1 MTTPAPTKTS
11 FTIGTRKSKLALEQ
25 TDLVQAALKNT
36 HPDYEFK
43 IFSKETAGDLNT
55 KIALRDFTTKN
66 LWTEELEELMIDG
79 QVDFIVH
86 SLKVQCAHAPALVLD
101 VPTLLPSTCTLGP
114 MMPREDSRDV
124 LVVKQGLP
132 YKSLAEIPAGSVVGT
147 SSIRR
152 TAQLARKYP
161 HLKVQD
167 IRGNIGTRLAKLDAE
182 DSPYTCAILAA
193 AGLLRLELQDR
204 ITQYLDSKNGMLYA
218 VGQGALGIEIRKE
231 DTFLKEM
238 LDKIGHEETTFAC
251 LAERS
256 LLRTLEGGCSA
267 PLGVETEWIQN
278 ADSKKL
284 RMRAV
289 VVSVDGKQ
297 CAEVEIDGDVDSADS
312 AEAFGVTV
320 ADALVADGAGAIL
333 EEIQRNKVVK
343 ENLSS

>member
-1 MTTPAPTKTS
+1 MAAPTRTT
-11 FTIGTRKSKLALEQ
+11 FTIGTRKSKLALLQ
-25 TDLVQAALKNT
+25 TDLVQAALQKT

-55 KIALRDFTTKN
+55 TIALKDFTTKN
-66 LWTEELEELMIDG
+66 LWTEELEELMIAG

-86 SLKVQCAHAPALVLD
+86 SLKD
-101 VPTLLPSTCTLGP
+101 VPTILPSSCILGP
-114 MMPREDSRDV
+114 TMPREDSRDV

-167 IRGNIGTRLAKLDAE
+167 IRGNIGTRLSKLDAE

-193 AGLLRLELQDR
+193 AGLLRLDLQDR
-204 ITQYLDSKNGMLYA
+204 ITQYLDSKNSGMLYA
-218 VGQGALGIEIRKE
+218 VGQGALGIEIRKD
-231 DTFLKEM
+231 DTLLHGM
-238 LDKIGHEETTFAC
+238 LDKIGDWDTTFAV

-267 PLGVETEWIQN
+267 PLGVETEWVQS
-278 ADSKKL
+278 AEGSKKL
-284 RMRAV
+284 RMRSV
-289 VVSVDGKQ
+289 VVSVDGQK
-297 CAEVEIDGDVDSADS
+297 CAEAEVDGDVNSVES
-312 AEAFGVTV
+312 AEAFGITV
-320 ADALVADGAGAIL
+320 AKALVADGAGEIL

-343 ENLSS
+343 EGVAS